1 MYLTRVQEPQLV
13 VAGGA
18 GTQGCKDTNFPISL
32 YINICR
38 NMDMYIMTTPKEKEK
53 MEDEI
58 AWGHG
63 NARRAKF

>member
-1 MYLTRVQEPQLV
+1 
-13 VAGGA
+13 
-18 GTQGCKDTNFPISL
+18 
-32 YINICR
+32 
-38 NMDMYIMTTPKEKEK
+38 MDMYIMTTPKEKEK